1 MSAFLGAVALAFQA
15 SPAPMAVLQP
25 VPVYRAPYAASPTAS
40 IADLQRR
47 LEEIAAVPAGDVGI
61 SAIDLSTGRQVSVH
75 GSRAFPMAST
85 VKVAIAATY
94 MAEVDAGHRT
104 LATMIPVDYRLRLRA
119 DGITAFA
126 PYDGVSL
133 SAANLIELMLTR
145 SDNTATDVLLAD
157 LGGPATVEK
166 WLEMNHVTGLRVDRT
181 IAQLL
186 LARRGVRV
194 ASGST
199 EAEALRRWE
208 PVTPASVGENDDER
222 VTGSMLTFD
231 QDPRDTATPDGFAIF
246 LKRLYRGEL
255 IKPASR
261 DFLFDVMR
269 RCITGSNRIKGMLP
283 AGTNVEHKT
292 GTFATITDDVGYIA
306 LPDGRR
312 IVVTVFTRGGN
323 GPRASI
329 IARASRAIYDSF
341 AATR

>member
-15 SPAPMAVLQP
+15 APAPMAVLQP
-25 VPVYRAPYAASPTAS
+25 APVYRAPYTASPTAG

-94 MAEVDAGHRT
+94 MAEIDAGHRT

-126 PYDGVSL
+126 PHDGVSL

-166 WLEMNHVTGLRVDRT
+166 WLEINHVTGLRIDRT
-181 IAQLL
+181 IAELL

-208 PVTPASVGENDDER
+208 PVTPGSVSENEDER
-222 VTGSMLTFD
+222 ATGSMLTFD

-283 AGTNVEHKT
+283 ASTTVEHKT
-292 GTFATITDDVGYIA
+292 GTYATITDDVGYIV

-312 IVVTVFTRGGN
+312 IIVTVFTRGGN

>member
-15 SPAPMAVLQP
+15 TPAPMAVLQP
-25 VPVYRAPYAASPTAS
+25 APLYRAPYAASPTAS

-47 LEEIAAVPAGDVGI
+47 LEAIAAVPAGDVGI
-61 SAIDLSTGRQVSVH
+61 SAIDLSTGRQLSVN
-75 GSRAFPMAST
+75 GARAFPMAST

-126 PYDGVSL
+126 PHDGVSL

-157 LGGPATVEK
+157 LGGPGTVEK
-166 WLEMNHVTGLRVDRT
+166 WLELNHVTGLRVDRT

-186 LARRGVRV
+186 IARRGVRV

-208 PVTPASVGENDDER
+208 PVTPGSVSENDDER

-269 RCITGSNRIKGMLP
+269 RCITGSNRIKGLLP
-283 AGTNVEHKT
+283 AGTTVEHKT
-292 GTFATITDDVGYIA
+292 GTFATITDDVGYVT

-312 IVVTVFTRGGN
+312 IIVTVFTRGGN

>member
-1 MSAFLGAVALAFQA
+1 
-15 SPAPMAVLQP
+15 MAVLQP
-25 VPVYRAPYAASPTAS
+25 APVYRAPYAASPTAS

-47 LEEIAAVPAGDVGI
+47 LEEIAAVLAGDVGI
-61 SAIDLSTGRQVSVH
+61 SAIDLSTGGQVSVH

-94 MAEVDAGHRT
+94 MAEIDAGHRT
-104 LATMIPVDYRLRLRA
+104 LATIIPVDYRLRLRA

-126 PYDGVSL
+126 PHDGVSL

-157 LGGPATVEK
+157 LGGPETVEK
-166 WLEMNHVTGLRVDRT
+166 WLELNHLTGMRVDRT

-186 LARRGVRV
+186 LARRGARV
-194 ASGST
+194 AKNST

-208 PVTPASVGENDDER
+208 PVTPGSVGENDDER

-269 RCITGSNRIKGMLP
+269 RCITGSNRIKGLLP
-283 AGTNVEHKT
+283 AGTTVEHKT
-292 GTFATITDDVGYIA
+292 GTFATITDDVGFVT